1 MKMASKSDVA
11 GHFERLSQLQ
21 TEAEEK
27 CKMWQKSLHDYQTAL
42 LKLSDV
48 AREASEQVG
57 DVPEATTVK
66 RGPGRPKAIT
76 AKRGPGR
83 PPKAEKAEGVKRGP
97 GRPPKAEKA
106 EGAKRGPGRPPK
118 VEGEK
123 RGPGRPAN
131 TEKAASVEKDNS
143 PSLKRVVWDMLGK
156 GSFYMKKHLPEYPAG
171 AKGLKV
177 SELKEIIEKSESWT
191 TSSENIAGQIQNALY
206 FLREAKKID
215 RNDEDRRYFIIKDA
229 EYDG

>member
-1 MKMASKSDVA
+1 VKMASKSDVA

-57 DVPEATTVK
+57 DVPEVTTVK
-66 RGPGRPKAIT
+66 RGPGRPKATT
-76 AKRGPGR
+76 AKRGPGRPPKAEGEKRGPGR
-83 PPKAEKAEGVKRGP
+83 PPKAEKAEGEKRGPGRPPKAEGQKRGP

-106 EGAKRGPGRPPK
+106 ASA
-118 VEGEK
+118 EK
-123 RGPGRPAN
+123 
-131 TEKAASVEKDNS
+131 EHDNS

-171 AKGLKV
+171 ARGLKV

>member
-1 MKMASKSDVA
+1 MASKSDVA

-57 DVPEATTVK
+57 DVPEVTTLK
-66 RGPGRPKAIT
+66 RGPGRPKATT

-83 PPKAEKAEGVKRGP
+83 PPKAEGEKRGP

-106 EGAKRGPGRPPK
+106 EGAKRSPGRPPK
-118 VEGEK
+118 
-123 RGPGRPAN
+123 A
-131 TEKAASVEKDNS
+131 EKAVSAEKDHDNS
-143 PSLKRVVWDMLGK
+143 PSLKRVVWDMLSK

>member
-1 MKMASKSDVA
+1 MASKSDVA

-57 DVPEATTVK
+57 DVPEVTTAK
-66 RGPGRPKAIT
+66 RGPGRPKATT
-76 AKRGPGR
+76 A
-83 PPKAEKAEGVKRGP
+83 KRGP

-118 VEGEK
+118 
-123 RGPGRPAN
+123 A
-131 TEKAASVEKDNS
+131 EKAVSAEKEHDNS

-171 AKGLKV
+171 ARGLKV

>member
-1 MKMASKSDVA
+1 VKMASKSDVT

-57 DVPEATTVK
+57 DVPEVMTVKRGPGRPKATTVK
-66 RGPGRPKAIT
+66 RGPGRP
-76 AKRGPGR
+76 
-83 PPKAEKAEGVKRGP
+83 PKAEGEKRGP

-118 VEGEK
+118 
-123 RGPGRPAN
+123 A
-131 TEKAASVEKDNS
+131 EKASSAEKEHDNS

>member
-1 MKMASKSDVA
+1 
-11 GHFERLSQLQ
+11 
-21 TEAEEK
+21 
-27 CKMWQKSLHDYQTAL
+27 
-42 LKLSDV
+42 
-48 AREASEQVG
+48 
-57 DVPEATTVK
+57 
-66 RGPGRPKAIT
+66 
-76 AKRGPGR
+76 
-83 PPKAEKAEGVKRGP
+83 
-97 GRPPKAEKA
+97 
-106 EGAKRGPGRPPK
+106 
-118 VEGEK
+118 
-123 RGPGRPAN
+123 
-131 TEKAASVEKDNS
+131 
-143 PSLKRVVWDMLGK
+143 MLGK